1 MGVSGFKVSTVIYT
15 TVIFKNKWFT
25 LVEKY
30 DILIKY
36 EKTDVR

>member
-1 MGVSGFKVSTVIYT
+1 MGVSGFKVSTVI
-15 TVIFKNKWFT
+15 FKNKLFT

>member
-1 MGVSGFKVSTVIYT
+1 MGVSGFKVSTVI
-15 TVIFKNKWFT
+15 FKNKNFK
-25 LVEKY
+25 LLEKY

>member
-1 MGVSGFKVSTVIYT
+1 MGVSGFKVSTVI
-15 TVIFKNKWFT
+15 FKNKFT